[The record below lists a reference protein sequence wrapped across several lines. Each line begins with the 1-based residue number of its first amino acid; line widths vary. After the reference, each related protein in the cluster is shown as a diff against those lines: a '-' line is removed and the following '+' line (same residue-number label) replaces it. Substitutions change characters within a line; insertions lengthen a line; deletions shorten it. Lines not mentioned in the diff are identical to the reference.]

1 MFEYN
6 GSRIAFSLFG
16 IDVYWYGLLIVSGMV
31 LAIALIANELK
42 KQEQDPD
49 LIYDLSLWVIPAA
62 IIGARLWY
70 VIFEFDRYDSILEM
84 INVRDGGLAIQ
95 GGIIAGVISG
105 YIFSKRK
112 KLNFIKLADIIF
124 IFLPLAQAIGRWG
137 NFINNEAYGYETNLP
152 WAVIIDGKSYHPTF
166 FYESLSNFILS
177 MVLWYLYRNIKLKD
191 GTTTSW
197 YLIFYGIIRFFV
209 EGLRTDSLYWGPIRV
224 AQLISIVFILLG
236 IVLLVYM
243 NSKKKKDYRNITKN

>member
-6 GSRIAFSLFG
+6 GSRIAFSLFD

-42 KQEQDPD
+42 KQGQDPD

-112 KLNFIKLADIIF
+112 KVNFIKLADIIF

-152 WAVIIDGKSYHPTF
+152 WAVIIDGKSHHPTF

-177 MVLWYLYRNIKLKD
+177 MVLWYLYKNKKLKD
-191 GTTTSW
+191 GTITSL

-209 EGLRTDSLYWGPIRV
+209 EGLRTDSLYWGLIRV
-224 AQLISIVFILLG
+224 AQLLSIVFILLG
-236 IVLLVYM
+236 IVLLIYM
-243 NSKKKKDYRNITKN
+243 NSKKKKE